1 MNCAMKPLKLV
12 ACSSSRALASASAR
26 SFSAAICSA
35 YTISCIRSLAMS
47 EVMATPFFISAS
59 IVDEIASS
67 LR

>member
-1 MNCAMKPLKLV
+1 MEYDVKSLV
-12 ACSSSRALASASAR
+12 IGLDLGGTCM
-26 SFSAAICSA
+26 
-35 YTISCIRSLAMS
+35 RSLAMS